1 VVALVVTDVVTV
13 YKDAAMEAPTVATVA
28 KEATTM
34 AAKGTTTTM
43 AMVAATTIT
52 MAADMVIATKAV
64 SVLAANI
71 ASVCWYRFDE
81 DFVPQE
87 RTITNANYNNNG
99 NDGNNGPWYIDT
111 GATDHITGE
120 LERLHTHDKYHGN
133 DQVHTMSGAG
143 YEY

>member
-1 VVALVVTDVVTV
+1 LVVADVVTA
-13 YKDAAMEAPTVATVA
+13 YKDAIMESTTVATVA

-34 AAKGTTTTM
+34 AAKATTTKM
-43 AMVAATTIT
+43 AVVEETTIT
-52 MAADMVIATKAV
+52 MAADVAMATKAV

-81 DFVPQE
+81 DFVPREQ
-87 RTITNANYNNNG
+87 TIANTNYNNND

-111 GATDHITGE
+111 GATDDITGE

-133 DQVHTMSGAG
+133 DQVHTASGAG